1 MKTSGSLSNKKSM
14 KSKRGRS
21 VSSKKHKIAKKV
33 TGRSF
38 KRKGTKKLRKKKI
51 RGGDSGMFTDDLKQK
66 YKEEEEEEKR
76 RYKLGKEGRDTE
88 NSKLDTVE
96 TKKYENYVAMINE
109 LNKKLEKFCGECS
122 QGEDRVVSKYGTNL
136 WRGEKPLENDLPEPK
151 REEYNNFK
159 AETKGIFRSGKSM
172 DEKKAEIKKLQTEA
186 VKELFGDVVT
196 SDGNSTTCDLF
207 EKCLTSILDKADYKY
222 TASLTY
228 SGDCSVE
235 YPFYKIYRHYVHW
248 LKNEMANHAA
258 KEDERKKERKIRREK
273 EETNFN
279 QIETIKREKT
289 AERERKK
296 EERKREERHSM

>member
-1 MKTSGSLSNKKSM
+1 M

-51 RGGDSGMFTDDLKQK
+51 RGGDSGMFTAQLKDK
-66 YKEEEEEEKR
+66 YKKEEEEEER

-96 TKKYENYVAMINE
+96 TTKYENYVVMINE
-109 LNKKLEKFCGECS
+109 LNDNLQKFCGECP
-122 QGEDRVVSKYGTNL
+122 QGEDRAVSKYGTN
-136 WRGEKPLENDLPEPK
+136 WRRGEKPLENDLPEPK

-196 SDGNSTTCDLF
+196 IDVDDKDNDRIKQISPTCKLF
-207 EKCLTSILDKADYKY
+207 KNCLTSILDKADYKY

-258 KEDERKKERKIRREK
+258 KEDERKKERKTRREK

-279 QIETIKREKT
+279 QIETIKREKRVERERER
-289 AERERKK
+289 AERERT
-296 EERKREERHSM
+296 ERYSI